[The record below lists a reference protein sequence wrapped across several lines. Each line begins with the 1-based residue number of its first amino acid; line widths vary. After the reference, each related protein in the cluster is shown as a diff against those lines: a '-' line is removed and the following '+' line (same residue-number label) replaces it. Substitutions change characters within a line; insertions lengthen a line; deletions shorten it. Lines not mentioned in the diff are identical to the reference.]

1 MDKNMVCLNK
11 GGGLYSGPALTVTP
25 GSRRA
30 EYGAQGGQM
39 LGFSKESWK
48 SVFLCAISWFL
59 NVGI

>member
-1 MDKNMVCLNK
+1 MVKYTLCLNK
-11 GGGLYSGPALTVTP
+11 GGGLYSGPALTLTP

-30 EYGAQGGQM
+30 EHGAQGGQM
-39 LGFSKESWK
+39 LGFSKESRK